1 MAPKR
6 KEAPVTGQLLIP
18 VAEFKKTRDSVIS
31 SLHDLQNGLV
41 NVQHGI
47 TSLLDSYRKHC
58 HTVLG
63 YEEGEAAPYSNDIS
77 ALGAAASAASVL
89 EAGQKAIEE
98 VTQGLGDKAGDASK
112 SKKRKREKKE
122 RDPNAP
128 KKPLTAAF
136 LYHQHA
142 RPIVKADLEAALPP
156 GGQIEKNAVQI
167 EVNKRWNELSEEEK
181 EQWKASY
188 RNSMEEY
195 KTALAAYVA
204 NKGIKDAELIEE
216 DDASDEAEPEIEA
229 EVGVADSDVSSEDE
243 DEAPAAK
250 APSPPAKTP
259 RKRQKTTPAV
269 NGNSIP
275 VSIAPANTASTPVP
289 LPTSRTAPQAAA
301 PASNAVAETPAKK
314 DKKKKDKAAPQPI
327 APAPATS
334 PDEPSP
340 EETGGKKKTKS
351 GRSTRN
357 NETEGDKE
365 NAAQEKEKAEKA
377 GKEKKRD
384 RSKRKSEVAS
394 T

>member
-1 MAPKR
+1 MTPSPLSRHLHLALSFLLCNLDRLIYATPEWQRYQKKKGFPAPLPKSRPQPQAVAMAPAQPKSR
-6 KEAPVTGQLLIP
+6 NRSSARTSVAHKEESNAYSYNQ
-18 VAEFKKTRDSVIS
+18 VIS

-77 ALGAAASAASVL
+77 ALGAAVSAASVL

-181 EQWKASY
+181 EVSMPRMTSY
-188 RNSMEEY
+188 R
-195 KTALAAYVA
+195 L
-204 NKGIKDAELIEE
+204 G
-216 DDASDEAEPEIEA
+216 
-229 EVGVADSDVSSEDE
+229 
-243 DEAPAAK
+243 
-250 APSPPAKTP
+250 
-259 RKRQKTTPAV
+259 
-269 NGNSIP
+269 
-275 VSIAPANTASTPVP
+275 ANTFAAMEGVLPQLHGRVQDRASCI
-289 LPTSRTAPQAAA
+289 RCQ
-301 PASNAVAETPAKK
+301 
-314 DKKKKDKAAPQPI
+314 Q
-327 APAPATS
+327 
-334 PDEPSP
+334 
-340 EETGGKKKTKS
+340 GHQ
-351 GRSTRN
+351 GR
-357 NETEGDKE
+357 
-365 NAAQEKEKAEKA
+365 
-377 GKEKKRD
+377 
-384 RSKRKSEVAS
+384 
-394 T
+394 